1 MSAGTRKTC
10 CVIFLTGEAL
20 HARRDIKMFSFT
32 DWVWRFFSMI
42 MEDVT
47 LEEVIVEEEMGDP
60 FAPLF

>member
-1 MSAGTRKTC
+1 
-10 CVIFLTGEAL
+10 
-20 HARRDIKMFSFT
+20 MFSFT